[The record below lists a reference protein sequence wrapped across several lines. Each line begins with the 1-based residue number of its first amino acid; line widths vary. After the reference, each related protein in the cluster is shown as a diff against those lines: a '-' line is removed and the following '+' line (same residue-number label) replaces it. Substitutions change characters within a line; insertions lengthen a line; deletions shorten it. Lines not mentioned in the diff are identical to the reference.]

1 MERILEASM
10 GIEQDDITDTT
21 EPIAMRLRSSRR
33 RKSDFVPDKQNDYSE
48 WDDLRRH
55 MYYTE
60 DDDDTV
66 HSTIRVEPYMAV
78 FDNAFI
84 RWFLYV
90 YFVLTFG
97 SVAYETYNSA
107 IFAHLS
113 DAYIANALTPNLPF
127 CETPF
132 ASTQYMAQGASALAH
147 LPYVPALLLGIS
159 YASSE
164 IMPTVEQHRG
174 LLWTQFALQ
183 LYTSVCGHMLPN
195 PSAVFCQE
203 ISIGLAFVL
212 LYQIFL
218 ATTSETAKQQF
229 AWTNVVLFIA
239 TCLAGY
245 LILGLM
251 PIVFMSFAIVM
262 VFCIAFPD
270 AFGLITPYGRHILL
284 RIFGLSVCVLAL
296 ETAGC
301 DWLNA
306 NIGTDCPYHLL
317 FDLLFW
323 QVLGSAVDVV
333 ILSPAG
339 NLRSSP

>member
-1 MERILEASM
+1 MERVLENCM
-10 GIEQDDITDTT
+10 GIEHDDITETM
-21 EPIAMRLRSSRR
+21 EPIAMRLRS
-33 RKSDFVPDKQNDYSE
+33 KNKGSD

-55 MYYTE
+55 VYYTE
-60 DDDDTV
+60 VEDDNDCI
-66 HSTIRVEPYMAV
+66 HSSINVKPYMSV
-78 FDNAFI
+78 FDNTYV
-84 RWFLYV
+84 RWFLQG
-90 YFVLTFG
+90 YFVLALV
-97 SVAYETYNSA
+97 SISYNTYHF
-107 IFAHLS
+107 ILS
-113 DAYIANALTPNLPF
+113 DEYITNAITPNLPF

-164 IMPTVEQHRG
+164 IMPSVEQHRG

-183 LYTSVCGHMLPN
+183 LFTSVCGHMIPN

-212 LYQIFL
+212 LYQIFM
-218 ATTSETAKQQF
+218 ATTSESAKREF
-229 AWTNVVLFIA
+229 GWTNVVLFIA

-245 LILGLM
+245 LIIGLM

-301 DWLNA
+301 EWLNA
-306 NIGTDCPYHLL
+306 NVSVECPYHLL

-333 ILSPAG
+333 VLSPAG

>member
-21 EPIAMRLRSSRR
+21 EPIAMRLRSKNKR
-33 RKSDFVPDKQNDYSE
+33 SE
-48 WDDLRRH
+48 WDDLRH
-55 MYYTE
+55 HVYYTE
-60 DDDDTV
+60 VDDDNDCI
-66 HSTIRVEPYMAV
+66 HSSIIVEPYMSV
-78 FDNAFI
+78 FDNAFV
-84 RWFLYV
+84 RWCLQG
-90 YFVLTFG
+90 YFVLALM
-97 SVAYETYNSA
+97 SISYNTYHF
-107 IFAHLS
+107 ILS

-147 LPYVPALLLGIS
+147 LPYVPTLLLGIS

-164 IMPTVEQHRG
+164 MMATVEQHRG

-203 ISIGLAFVL
+203 ISIVLAFVL
-212 LYQIFL
+212 LYQIFM

-301 DWLNA
+301 DWLQTNMSVE
-306 NIGTDCPYHLL
+306 CPYHLL

-333 ILSPAG
+333 VLSPAG
-339 NLRSSP
+339 NLRFPYDPSLIDKPI